1 MKLGVLGGTF
11 DPVHNGHLMIAE
23 AALSQ
28 ASLSEVLF
36 IPAGRPR
43 FKDEE
48 SVTAA
53 RHRLRM
59 VELAILGKPAFRL
72 SAMEIERGGVT
83 YSVDTLRE
91 LKSGLRPP
99 DELFFIMGWD
109 SLANFPSW
117 HRACEL
123 ISLCRLII
131 VPRAGW
137 PEPDMVLLEQRLP
150 GLSQSLI
157 LLNSPVIEI
166 SSYDIRQRV
175 RNGSDIRGLVPD
187 AVADYIGEKELY
199 MCQGL
204 PSHPE

>member
-53 RHRLRM
+53 GHRLRM

-72 SAMEIERGGVT
+72 SAMEIERGGVLC
-83 YSVDTLRE
+83 VDTLRE
-91 LKSGLRPP
+91 KSGLRPRMNS
-99 DELFFIMGWD
+99 FSSWD
-109 SLANFPSW
+109 
-117 HRACEL
+117 
-123 ISLCRLII
+123 
-131 VPRAGW
+131 G
-137 PEPDMVLLEQRLP
+137 
-150 GLSQSLI
+150 
-157 LLNSPVIEI
+157 
-166 SSYDIRQRV
+166 
-175 RNGSDIRGLVPD
+175 
-187 AVADYIGEKELY
+187 
-199 MCQGL
+199 
-204 PSHPE
+204 